1 MKKLPILIIALT
13 IGVVQAQNPLKPDIE
28 RWQTKDGM
36 KVAYMRVPNNILNIN
51 LTFDAGAVRD
61 ESSYGLASLTNNL
74 VTAGGKTLNLDSI
87 ANSFDFS
94 GAVFSNDVRK
104 DYATLNLQ
112 LVNAPEYFDTA
123 FNTLLDVIAAPN
135 ITEVDFSRIKNQQIQ
150 YISYKKQDPSTVAF
164 ETFFSKLY
172 DNHPYSHPT
181 DGTLESLSEID
192 IAAVQ
197 KFYKKYYNS
206 SNAILVIVGDVNI
219 ANAKS
224 IASKISDV
232 LPKGDRAP
240 KLPKVTEVKASETKL
255 VFPASQA
262 TLVLGKLG
270 ITPQNTD
277 LYGLDLATS
286 ILGGGLDSRLMKEIR
301 EKRGLVYGASSFFVP
316 LNLTGPYVI
325 MTQTAADNA
334 GKAVDSIHDVVSDFV
349 SNGVSEKE
357 LSKAKSIETT
367 KYYTTFTQ
375 NSSIANAL
383 SRQIFYGL
391 PSDYLEEYANNL
403 SKVGLA
409 DINSLIKEHMSLDKE
424 VKVIVGPNE

>member
-150 YISYKKQDPSTVAF
+150 YISYKKKKRNF
-164 ETFFSKLY
+164 
-172 DNHPYSHPT
+172 
-181 DGTLESLSEID
+181 
-192 IAAVQ
+192 
-197 KFYKKYYNS
+197 KF
-206 SNAILVIVGDVNI
+206 
-219 ANAKS
+219 
-224 IASKISDV
+224 
-232 LPKGDRAP
+232 
-240 KLPKVTEVKASETKL
+240 T
-255 VFPASQA
+255 
-262 TLVLGKLG
+262 
-270 ITPQNTD
+270 
-277 LYGLDLATS
+277 
-286 ILGGGLDSRLMKEIR
+286 
-301 EKRGLVYGASSFFVP
+301 
-316 LNLTGPYVI
+316 
-325 MTQTAADNA
+325 
-334 GKAVDSIHDVVSDFV
+334 
-349 SNGVSEKE
+349 
-357 LSKAKSIETT
+357 
-367 KYYTTFTQ
+367 
-375 NSSIANAL
+375 
-383 SRQIFYGL
+383 
-391 PSDYLEEYANNL
+391 
-403 SKVGLA
+403 
-409 DINSLIKEHMSLDKE
+409 
-424 VKVIVGPNE
+424 